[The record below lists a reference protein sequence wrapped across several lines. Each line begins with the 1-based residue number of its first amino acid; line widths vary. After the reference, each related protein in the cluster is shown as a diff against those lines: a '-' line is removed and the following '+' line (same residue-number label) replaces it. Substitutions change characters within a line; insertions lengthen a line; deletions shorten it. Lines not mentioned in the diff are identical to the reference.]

1 MQDYIVDPIKL
12 LILKFIDD
20 KLYLGF
26 ADMVQAIVCAT
37 GREKEK
43 VEVYLRKA
51 KSTGTKCWTFIN
63 DPDDRRRVLVRYEDL
78 KDDYKKMVKELF
90 GNPYDHMAKE
100 PIKKMVQ
107 PDHKA
112 EAFFLAYTYNDNK
125 FLPTEHISKYV
136 KAASWLNM
144 LNAINQ
150 NKKLIKKQLNL
161 NLDQF
166 WCHVCDII
174 KSEGIDL
181 PASYQRLRNKM
192 TEYQQKGYACIIDW
206 RFGNSLAKKIDEE
219 VLKKLL
225 EHPNQYD
232 DVMLCYLYNNWA
244 KQNGKEVIGPRIV
257 GVRRKEWEHE
267 IIAGREGWSAFNEKY
282 VRQVKGLPAR
292 TMHPLAL
299 VESDDYNFNYYFTD
313 ADMPGSGKDLQR
325 YVGYIVADSSL
336 GLVLGASYRHA
347 KAPVF
352 DMVRIAWIDA
362 MYYIRSITGGNEW
375 YLPFEVK
382 ADHWNRKNA
391 FPYFNSIARFVKPA
405 VGNKH
410 RGYIEQLFG
419 SEHAKRAEKLA
430 AHNELNYNGNNLTAR
445 NAGVN
450 KEVLKAN
457 AKRRP
462 LTGDNASEQINRF
475 LYYMRNIPSITK
487 NDLEAPSREAVWKQ
501 RWNALSN
508 DHKRAI
514 TDMQFLHLFGFTH
527 APQGRS
533 LTITNRGVEPVI
545 CGNKYSYDLPD
556 YVNMQH
562 LIGSK
567 VSVVYDP
574 YDMSRVLVTDHENIR
589 FVAREANLQPR
600 ALVYQYDGSR
610 KALDMILNEKK
621 AQVQKVAA
629 LAAARTHNID
639 SKAIMLAGLAPK
651 ELLAES
657 EQAYYEESNH
667 ADNDPVNGQSGL
679 PDMQEG
685 DFNLYKNIFN
695 R

>member
-1 MQDYIVDPIKL
+1 M
-12 LILKFIDD
+12 KFLDNI
-20 KLYLGF
+20 LYLGF
-26 ADMVQAIVCAT
+26 AEMVQAIVNAT
-37 GREKEK
+37 GKEKEK

-51 KSTGTKCWTFIN
+51 KSTGTKCWAFMN
-63 DPDDRRRVLVRYEDL
+63 DPDDRRKVLIKYENL
-78 KDDYKKMVKELF
+78 KDEYKEMVKELF
-90 GNPYDHMAKE
+90 GNPYDYMAKE
-100 PIKKMVQ
+100 PIKRMVQ
-107 PDHKA
+107 PDQKA
-112 EAFFLAYTYNDNK
+112 EAFFLSYAYNDNK
-125 FLPTEHISKYV
+125 FLPTEHITKYV

-144 LNAINQ
+144 LNDINQ

-166 WCHVCDII
+166 WFHVCDII

-192 TEYQQKGYACIIDW
+192 NEYQQKGYACLIDW
-206 RFGNSLAKKIDEE
+206 RFGNSLAKKIDDD

-232 DVMLCYLYNNWA
+232 DVMLCYLYNSWA
-244 KQNGKEVIGPRIV
+244 KQNGKEAIGARIV
-257 GVRRKEWEHE
+257 GLRRKEWEHE
-267 IIAGREGWSAFNEKY
+267 IIAGREGWNAFNEKY

-313 ADMPGSGKDLQR
+313 PDMQGGSKDLQR
-325 YVGYIVADSSL
+325 YVGYIVADSSI

-362 MYYIRSITGGNEW
+362 MYYIRSITGGDQW

-382 ADHWNRKNA
+382 ADHWNRKNS
-391 FPYFNSIARFVKPA
+391 FPFFNSIARFVKPA

-419 SEHAKRAEKLA
+419 SDHAKRAEKLA

-445 NAGVN
+445 RTGVN
-450 KEVLKAN
+450 VEALKAN

-462 LTGDNASEQINRF
+462 LTGDHASGQINKF

-487 NDLEAPSREAVWKQ
+487 SDLEAPSREAMFKH
-501 RWNALSN
+501 RWNGLNEAQ
-508 DHKRAI
+508 KRSI
-514 TDMQFLHLFGFTH
+514 TDLQFLHLFGFAH
-527 APQGRS
+527 SPQGRS
-533 LTITNRGVEPVI
+533 VTITNRGIEPVI
-545 CGNKYSYDLPD
+545 NGTKYSYDLPD
-556 YVNMQH
+556 YVSMQH

-567 VSVVYDP
+567 VTVVYDP
-574 YDMSRVLVTDHENIR
+574 YDMSRVLITDHDNIR
-589 FVAREANLQPR
+589 FVAKEANLQPR

-610 KALDMILNEKK
+610 QALDMILNEKK
-621 AQVQKVAA
+621 AQVNKVAA
-629 LAAARTHNID
+629 LSAARTHEID
-639 SKAIMLAGLAPK
+639 SKAILLAGLAPK
-651 ELLAES
+651 ELLAAS
-657 EQAYYEESNH
+657 EQAYREESIQAGNTH
-667 ADNDPVNGQSGL
+667 L
-679 PDMQEG
+679 PEMTEVEEDA
-685 DFNLYKNIFN
+685 FNVYKNIFN

>member
-1 MQDYIVDPIKL
+1 
-12 LILKFIDD
+12 LKFIDN

-26 ADMVQAIVCAT
+26 PEMVDAIVLST
-37 GREKEK
+37 QKEKEK

-63 DPDDRRRVLVRYEDL
+63 DPDDRRRVLVQYEAL
-78 KDDYKKMVKELF
+78 KDEYKKMVKELF
-90 GNPYDHMAKE
+90 GNPYDHMARE

-107 PDHKA
+107 PDQKA
-112 EAFFLAYTYNDNK
+112 ETFFLSFTYSDNR

-144 LNAINQ
+144 LNEINR
-150 NKKLIKKQLNL
+150 NKKVIKKQLNL

-174 KSEGIDL
+174 RSEDIDL
-181 PASYQRLRNKM
+181 PSSYQRLRNKM
-192 TEYQQKGYACIIDW
+192 KEYQEKGYPSLIDW
-206 RFGNSLAKKIDEE
+206 RFGNSLAKKIDDD

-244 KQNGKEVIGPRIV
+244 KQNGRDPIGARIV
-257 GVRRKEWEHE
+257 GLRRKEWEHE
-267 IIAGREGWSAFNEKY
+267 IIASREGWSAFNEKY

-292 TMHPLAL
+292 TMQPLAL
-299 VESDDYNFNYYFTD
+299 VECDDYNFNYYFTD
-313 ADMPGSGKDLQR
+313 PDLQGNGKDLQR
-325 YVGYIVADSSL
+325 YVGYIVADSSV

-347 KAPVF
+347 KAPVY

-362 MYYIRSITGGNEW
+362 MYYIRSLTGGDQW
-375 YLPFEVK
+375 YLPFEIK
-382 ADHWNRKNA
+382 ADHWNQKNT
-391 FPYFNSIARFVKPA
+391 FPFFSSIARFIKPA

-419 SEHAKRAEKLA
+419 SDHAKRAEKLA

-445 NAGVN
+445 SAGVN

-462 LTGDNASEQINRF
+462 LTGNQASEQINKF
-475 LYYMRNIPSITK
+475 LYYMRSIPSITK
-487 NDLEAPSREAVWKQ
+487 NDMEAPSREVLWKQ
-501 RWNALSN
+501 RWNELS
-508 DHKRAI
+508 DDQKRSI
-514 TDMQFLHLFGFTH
+514 TDLQFLHLFGFTH

-533 LTITNRGVEPVI
+533 ITITNRGIEPVI
-545 CGNKYSYDLPD
+545 HGIKYSYDLPD
-556 YVNMQH
+556 HVNMQH

-567 VSVVYDP
+567 VTVVYDP
-574 YDMSRVLVTDHENIR
+574 YDMSRVLITDHTSIR

-600 ALVYQYDGSR
+600 AIVYQYDGSR
-610 KALDMILNEKK
+610 KALEMILHEKK

-629 LAAARTHNID
+629 LSAERHHID

-657 EQAYYEESNH
+657 EQAWYEEESNRQP
-667 ADNDPVNGQSGL
+667 NDPDTGTNEMT
-679 PDMQEG
+679 DEADG
-685 DFNLYKNIFN
+685 DFNVYKNIFN

>member
-1 MQDYIVDPIKL
+1 
-12 LILKFIDD
+12 LKFIDN

-26 ADMVQAIVCAT
+26 SEMVHAIANAT
-37 GREKEK
+37 GKEKEK

-51 KSTGTKCWTFIN
+51 KSTGTKCWTFLN
-63 DPDDRRRVLVRYEDL
+63 DPDDRRRVLVQYEAL
-78 KDDYKKMVKELF
+78 KEEYKKMVKELF

-100 PIKKMVQ
+100 PITKMVQ
-107 PDHKA
+107 PDQKA
-112 EAFFLAYTYNDNK
+112 EAFFLSYVYNDNR
-125 FLPTEHISKYV
+125 FLPTEHVTKYV

-144 LNAINQ
+144 LIEMNR
-150 NKKLIKKQLNL
+150 NKKAIKKQLNL

-192 TEYQQKGYACIIDW
+192 TEYQEKGYACLIDW
-206 RFGNSLAKKIDEE
+206 RFGNSLAKKIDDD

-232 DVMLCYLYNNWA
+232 DVMVCYLYNNWA
-244 KQNGKEVIGPRIV
+244 NQNDRDVIGARIV
-257 GVRRKEWEHE
+257 SLRRKEWEHE

-299 VESDDYNFNYYFTD
+299 VECDDYNFNYYFTD
-313 ADMPGSGKDLQR
+313 PDLPGSGKDLQR
-325 YVGYIVADSSL
+325 YVGYIVADSSI

-352 DMVRIAWIDA
+352 DMVRIAWLDA
-362 MYYIRSITGGNEW
+362 MYYIRSLTGTEQW

-382 ADHWNRKNA
+382 ADHWNQKNA
-391 FPYFNSIARFVKPA
+391 FPFFSSIARFVKPA

-419 SEHAKRAEKLA
+419 SDHAKRAEKLA

-445 NAGVN
+445 HAGVN
-450 KEVLKAN
+450 REVLKAN

-462 LTGDNASEQINRF
+462 LIGDHASEQINKF
-475 LYYMRNIPSITK
+475 LYYMRNIPAITK
-487 NDLEAPSREAVWKQ
+487 NDLQAPSREIQWKQ
-501 RWNALSN
+501 RWNELS
-508 DHKRAI
+508 DEQRRPI
-514 TDMQFLHLFGFTH
+514 TDLQFLHLFGFTH

-533 LTITNRGVEPVI
+533 VTITNRGIEPVI
-545 CGNKYSYDLPD
+545 YGRKYSYDLPD
-556 YVNMQH
+556 HVNMQH

-567 VSVVYDP
+567 VSVIYDP
-574 YDMSRVLVTDHENIR
+574 YDMSRVLITDNENIR
-589 FVAREANLQPR
+589 FIAREANLQPR

-610 KALDMILNEKK
+610 KALEMILNEKK
-621 AQVQKVAA
+621 AQVQKVAG
-629 LAAARTHNID
+629 LSAARTHEID
-639 SKAIMLAGLAPK
+639 SKALLLAGLAPK

-657 EQAYYEESNH
+657 EQAYHEEQNR
-667 ADNDPVNGQSGL
+667 QSKTT
-679 PDMQEG
+679 DDENT
-685 DFNLYKNIFN
+685 DFNVYKNIFN